1 MTPMEHMDHLLARA
15 SRRSFFGQV
24 AGMGAVAAFGPVE
37 IQADPKWDMSWID
50 TVRKAKRRAMFDA
63 PSPGV
68 VFDLARRWYDNIEK
82 VYGRSAGRS
91 CAVLNLRTRSTASGL
106 ADSMWQKYPIG
117 EDLKVNDPDTNAPS
131 RRNLDLRVAADKD
144 AMGYGSIEDLQ
155 KRGAVV
161 IVCDFAL
168 GHLANR
174 LAKAV
179 NATPDDVHAELRS
192 NLVAGAFLVPSGIF
206 GAAEAQNAGCAFI
219 PA

>member
-1 MTPMEHMDHLLARA
+1 MIINH
-15 SRRSFFGQV
+15 SRRSFIGHA
-24 AGMGAVAAFGPVE
+24 AGMGALAALGPVDIE
-37 IQADPKWDMSWID
+37 PDPKWDMSWLEC
-50 TVRKAKRRAMFDA
+50 VKKAKRRALFDA

-68 VFDLARRWYDNIEK
+68 VFDLARRWYDNIDK
-82 VYGRSAGRS
+82 VYGRSAGRC
-91 CAVLNLRTRSTASGL
+91 CAVLNLRTRTASSGL

-131 RRNLDLRVAADKD
+131 RRNLDLRVPADKD
-144 AMGYGSIEDLQ
+144 AIGYGSIEGLQ

-174 LAKAV
+174 LAKAT
-179 NATPDDVHAELRS
+179 NAKAEDVHAELRS

>member
-1 MTPMEHMDHLLARA
+1 MEHLPSRS
-15 SRRSFFGQV
+15 SRRVFIGQA
-24 AGMGAVAAFGPVE
+24 AGMGAVAALGPLE
-37 IQADPKWDMSWID
+37 IQADPQWNMSWLD
-50 TVRKAKRRAMFDA
+50 TVKKAKRRAMFDA
-63 PSPGV
+63 PSPGS
-68 VFDLARRWYDNIEK
+68 VFDLAMRWYQNIETA
-82 VYGRSAGRS
+82 YGRSAGRS
-91 CAVLNLRTRSTASGL
+91 CAVLNLRTRSTSGGL

-117 EDLKVNDPDTNAPS
+117 EDLKVNDPDTNAPT
-131 RRNLDLRVAADKD
+131 RRNLDLRVAAEKE
-144 AMGYGSIEDLQ
+144 AIGYGSIEGLQ

-174 LAKAV
+174 LAKAT
-179 NATPDDVHAELRS
+179 NAKPEDVHAELRA

>member
-1 MTPMEHMDHLLARA
+1 MTFNH
-15 SRRSFFGQV
+15 SRRSFIGHV
-24 AGMGAVAAFGPVE
+24 AGMGAAATLGPIE
-37 IQADPKWDMSWID
+37 LQADPKWDMSWIN
-50 TVRKAKRRAMFDA
+50 TVKKAKRRALFDA

-68 VFDLARRWYDNIEK
+68 VFDLSRRWYDNIDK
-82 VYGRSAGRS
+82 VYGPSAGRC
-91 CAVLNLRTRSTASGL
+91 CAVLNLRTRSTSGGL

-117 EDLKVNDPDTNAPS
+117 EDLKVNDPDTTAPA
-131 RRNLDLRVAADKD
+131 RRNLDLRVTPEKD
-144 AMGYGSIEDLQ
+144 AIGYGSIEGLQ

-179 NATPDDVHAELRS
+179 NAQPDAVHEELRS

>member
-1 MTPMEHMDHLLARA
+1 MDHLISRS
-15 SRRSFFGQV
+15 SRRGFIGQA
-24 AGMGAVAAFGPVE
+24 AGMGAVAAFGPIE
-37 IQADPKWDMSWID
+37 IQADPNWDLSWID
-50 TVRKAKRRAMFDA
+50 MVKKAKRRAVFDA

-68 VFDLARRWYDNIEK
+68 VFDIARRWYDNIHK

-91 CAVLNLRTRSTASGL
+91 CAVLNLRTRTTSGGL
-106 ADSMWQKYPIG
+106 ADSMWAKYPIG
-117 EDLKVNDPDTNAPS
+117 EDLKVNDPDTNTPS

-144 AMGYGSIEDLQ
+144 AIGYGSIEGLQ

-179 NATPDDVHAELRS
+179 NAKPEDVHSELRS